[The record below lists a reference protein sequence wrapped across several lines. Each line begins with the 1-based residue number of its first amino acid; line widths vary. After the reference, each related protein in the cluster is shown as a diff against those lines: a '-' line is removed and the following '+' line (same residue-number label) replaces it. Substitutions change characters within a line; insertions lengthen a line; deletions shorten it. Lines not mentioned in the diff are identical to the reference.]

1 MNVLLLFLRMFFE
14 FFKTGL
20 FAIGGGMATVPFLSS
35 MGAETGWFSSKELA
49 DMIAVSESTP
59 GPIGVNMAT
68 YVGYVIGHGQG
79 AAEHP
84 GAAALLGILGAVI
97 ATLGLITPSII
108 IILIVAH
115 FLEKFRE
122 NKFVEAALYGLRAA
136 SVGLITSAAFSVIL
150 IAIFGIENISLWQS
164 AVFDIKSIILAV
176 VIFVMSRYIPKVKD
190 WHPIFFILIGAA
202 CGIIFHMSGS

>member
-1 MNVLLLFLRMFFE
+1 MSTLLLFLRLFFE

-35 MGAETGWFSSKELA
+35 MGASTGWFSSRELA

-68 YVGYVIGHGQG
+68 YVGYVIGHGQ
-79 AAEHP
+79 AENP
-84 GAAALLGILGAVI
+84 ASAGFLGILGAII

-122 NKFVEAALYGLRAA
+122 NKYVAAGLYGLRAA

-150 IAIFGIENISLWQS
+150 IAIFGIERIAMWRS
-164 AVFDIKSIILAV
+164 AVFDIKSIILFV
-176 VIFVMSRYIPKVKD
+176 VIFVISRYIPKVKD
-190 WHPIFFILIGAA
+190 WHPIFFILIGAV

>member
-1 MNVLLLFLRMFFE
+1 
-14 FFKTGL
+14 
-20 FAIGGGMATVPFLSS
+20 
-35 MGAETGWFSSKELA
+35 
-49 DMIAVSESTP
+49 MIAVSESTP

-79 AAEHP
+79 ASGGP
-84 GAAALLGILGAVI
+84 AAATFLGILGAII
-97 ATLGLITPSII
+97 ATIGLITPSVI

-122 NKFVEAALYGLRAA
+122 NEYVAAALYGLRAA

-150 IAIFGIENISLWQS
+150 IAIFGIDNIAMWRS
-164 AVFDIKSIILAV
+164 AVFDVKSVILAV

>member
-1 MNVLLLFLRMFFE
+1 
-14 FFKTGL
+14 
-20 FAIGGGMATVPFLSS
+20 
-35 MGAETGWFSSKELA
+35 MGSATGWFSSKELA
-49 DMIAVSESTP
+49 DMIAISESTP

-79 AAEHP
+79 GADHP
-84 GAAALLGILGAVI
+84 VMAGILGVIGAII
-97 ATLGLITPSII
+97 ATLGLITPSVI

-122 NKFVEAALYGLRAA
+122 NKFVEAAFYGLRAA